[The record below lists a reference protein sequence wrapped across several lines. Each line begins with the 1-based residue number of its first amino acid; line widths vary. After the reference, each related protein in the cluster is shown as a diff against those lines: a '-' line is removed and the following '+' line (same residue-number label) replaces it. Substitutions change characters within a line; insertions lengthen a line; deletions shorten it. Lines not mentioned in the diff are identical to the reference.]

1 MPLKREL
8 IYIDGKDE
16 TDCVTSH
23 SFRSNKCIAGQILDI
38 HIKEW
43 GLTPDGDRFQ
53 THSSILQ
60 PVLHKGL
67 KAMIKIP
74 LTPDEK
80 AGSKML
86 DWWDGIGA
94 VKVIRSDDVAIL
106 MERIVDNHSLKSM
119 SLNGNDNESTRIICE
134 VAKSLHSN
142 RNKPLPELVPL
153 HSWFNDLFL
162 SANRYGGL
170 FPKAAEIALTV
181 LEDQTG
187 VTVLHG
193 DLHHDNILYSLE
205 RGWLAIDPKGLL
217 GDRTFDY
224 VNILRNPSKEIAL
237 SEGRFMKQIM
247 LIGKNAGIEINHLLK
262 WTIAWSG
269 LSAVWYLNDH
279 TDADLPVE
287 ILKMAHANLR

>member
-1 MPLKREL
+1 M
-8 IYIDGKDE
+8 E
-16 TDCVTSH
+16 TAVE
-23 SFRSNKCIAGQILDI
+23 QILDI

-43 GLTPDGDRFQ
+43 GLTPDGNSFQ

-60 PVLHKGL
+60 PVLYGNL

-80 AGSKML
+80 AGCKML
-86 DWWDGIGA
+86 DWWDGTGA

-106 MERIVDNHSLKSM
+106 MERITDNHSLKSM
-119 SLNGNDNESTRIICE
+119 SLNGKDDESTRIICD

-153 HSWFNDLFL
+153 HVWFDDLFQ
-162 SANRYGGL
+162 SANKYGGL
-170 FPKAAEIALTV
+170 FPKAAEIAQSLLENQTDTV
-181 LEDQTG
+181 
-187 VTVLHG
+187 VLHG
-193 DLHHDNILYSLE
+193 DLHHDNILYSEE

-247 LIGKNAGIEINHLLK
+247 LISKNTGIEINRLLK

-269 LSAVWYLNDH
+269 LSAVWYLNDDI
-279 TDADLPVE
+279 DADLPVE
-287 ILKMAHANLR
+287 IMKMADAELM